1 MSDSKESDSG
11 VHIVVGICF
20 AIILFVETIVMLIVH
35 KIWTSVF
42 CQKSYD
48 EAHNIFL
55 RLMKVAFF
63 IGIFHFMPVIL
74 MLIGTIIAV
83 VLSFVEMLAF
93 MSPNATAGAE
103 DKLFSSEWFDYHW
116 ILCFPVDV
124 YAKINEILQ
133 NNEAL
138 VALSNSVPFIWKFY
152 VDPVFL
158 SYHIVSILCL
168 PLTLKWYLSVS
179 NEINESWCLG
189 ERWDH

>member
-1 MSDSKESDSG
+1 
-11 VHIVVGICF
+11 
-20 AIILFVETIVMLIVH
+20 
-35 KIWTSVF
+35 
-42 CQKSYD
+42 
-48 EAHNIFL
+48 
-55 RLMKVAFF
+55 MKVAFF
-63 IGIFHFMPVIL
+63 IGMFHFMPVIL

-93 MSPNATAGAE
+93 MSPNENYGPE
-103 DKLFSSEWFDYHW
+103 NDLFKPEWFDHHW
-116 ILCFPVDV
+116 ILCFPSNV
-124 YAKINEILQ
+124 YSKIYGLLQ
-133 NNEAL
+133 QNEAL
-138 VALSNSVPFIWKFY
+138 VSLSNSVPFIWKFY